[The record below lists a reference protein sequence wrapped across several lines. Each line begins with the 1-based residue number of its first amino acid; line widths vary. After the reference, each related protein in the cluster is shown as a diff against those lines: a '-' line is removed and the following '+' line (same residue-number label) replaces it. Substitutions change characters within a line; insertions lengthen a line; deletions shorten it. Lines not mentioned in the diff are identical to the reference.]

1 MDIKTIMTKEVI
13 SCHPETTVAEIAR
26 LLFDHNLTG
35 MPVVDYHN
43 KVVGIVTEYDLM
55 SKHMGVH
62 IPTYMKLLESL
73 GRNEVGTRIRDE
85 LEAILRTTAKEIMT
99 DKAVTVRPE
108 SIVENAAL
116 IFSEQRINP
125 LPVVDKSGQLVGIVS
140 RADIV
145 KLFKKK

>member
-1 MDIKTIMTKEVI
+1 MDIKTIMTKKVI
-13 SCHPETTVAEIAR
+13 SCSPETTVAEIAR
-26 LLFDHNLTG
+26 LLFDRNLTG
-35 MPVVDYHN
+35 MPVVDGKG

-55 SKHMGVH
+55 SKYMGVH
-62 IPTYMKLLESL
+62 IPTYVKLLESL

-85 LEAILRTTAKEIMT
+85 LEAILRTTAREIMT
-99 DKAVTVRPE
+99 DKAVTVSPE
-108 SIVENAAL
+108 STVESAAV

-125 LPVVDKSGQLVGIVS
+125 LPVVDKAGKLVGIVS